1 MPGKGSEFQ
10 GVIPHYLLH
19 QRIYDDLYVVP
30 ISGTGYTYFILSNFF
45 LLLLLSSSALRFY
58 VSSYLAL
65 IPLSLFFGK

>member
-1 MPGKGSEFQ
+1 
-10 GVIPHYLLH
+10 
-19 QRIYDDLYVVP
+19 LYVVP

-45 LLLLLSSSALRFY
+45 LLLLLLSSSALRFY